1 MRAPARP
8 SLSLRTGQVGL
19 RAMAAGRPDVAPAA
33 RRAARAAAHAR
44 GLVPRARRR
53 GVTRRRGRGRSL
65 TKRRLPL
72 QPHGPRRADALRAAA
87 RDCAYSTLTVFVA
100 DGFEAPEWV
109 TRTRIL
115 YLPLVD
121 GAFHFS
127 E

>member
-1 MRAPARP
+1 
-8 SLSLRTGQVGL
+8 
-19 RAMAAGRPDVAPAA
+19 MAAGGPDVAPSA
-33 RRAARAAAHAR
+33 RRAAGAADR
-44 GLVPRARRR
+44 RPRFVPRVRRR
-53 GVTRRRGRGRSL
+53 GVTRQRGRRRCL